1 MDEKQAIMV
10 KMLELQHL
18 FGKQTDV
25 TVQTIVLKIKQAIDK
40 LASKRTQGMN
50 IGPQV
55 RSIGYFIRDEM
66 REHHYQLTAEQQTVL
81 LDMEG
86 QALDIERNFQPGLAL
101 SGINLF

>member
-1 MDEKQAIMV
+1 MDEKQAIIV

-18 FGKQTDV
+18 FGEQTDG
-25 TVQTIVLKIKQAIDK
+25 TAQMIVLKIKQAIDK

-66 REHHYQLTAEQQTVL
+66 REYHYQLTAEQQTVL

-86 QALDIERNFQPGLAL
+86 QTLDIERNFQPGLAL